1 MKKIEFGTYSLEE
14 VVAIVQQ
21 ALIAAR
27 RSPDWC
33 PGLRQVA
40 ELVNVVADNG
50 AAPKRRM
57 GRPKGSKN
65 KPKPAEAVT
74 TA

>member
-1 MKKIEFGTYSLEE
+1 LKKIEFGVYNIEE

-33 PGLRQVA
+33 PGLREVA
-40 ELVNVVADNG
+40 GLVNIVADNG
-50 AAPKRRM
+50 AAPKKRM
-57 GRPKGSKN
+57 GRPRGSKN

-74 TA
+74 AT